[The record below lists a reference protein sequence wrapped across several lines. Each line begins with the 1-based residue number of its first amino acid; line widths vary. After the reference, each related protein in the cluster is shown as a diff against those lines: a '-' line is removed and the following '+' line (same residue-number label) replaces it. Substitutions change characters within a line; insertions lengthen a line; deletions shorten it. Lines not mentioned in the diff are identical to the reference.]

1 MVALTWVLRDSTLLK
16 KEKVFV
22 IRLFLF
28 LQEKINQIQYIVPL
42 ISIPSGSFPGNA
54 SASCRTANVSKLG
67 GACTIRDDISTEAK
81 TSSTVRLPI

>member
-1 MVALTWVLRDSTLLK
+1 M
-16 KEKVFV
+16 
-22 IRLFLF
+22 
-28 LQEKINQIQYIVPL
+28 
-42 ISIPSGSFPGNA
+42 SIPSGSFPGNA

>member
-28 LQEKINQIQYIVPL
+28 LSKINQIQYIVPL